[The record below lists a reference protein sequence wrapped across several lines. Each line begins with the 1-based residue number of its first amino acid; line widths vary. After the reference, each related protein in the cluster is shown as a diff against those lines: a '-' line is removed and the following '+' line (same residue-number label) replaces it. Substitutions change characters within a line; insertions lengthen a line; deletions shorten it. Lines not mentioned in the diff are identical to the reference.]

1 MPDLY
6 PAQINGIPLQI
17 ESIDDTFEKSIV
29 RHEFPYRDGALLE
42 DLGQKARLVKFRC
55 YFWDDGAAEI
65 IFSDGTSSGGGNYT
79 YNDHIELLNLL
90 ANQSLFSLVHPK
102 YGTIKGCVESVSVK
116 HDDRQ
121 MLAEIDLTF
130 VENLRTV
137 IDEVAYEEV
146 LTAIEVAVQKAQDQ
160 QQEELAQELADEGL
174 DTETELD
181 EEMSLLDQVK
191 AGTAYLRDLT
201 KGLDA
206 MIGKAE
212 GTLNEIMQPVNSL
225 ISTINYAANL
235 PGRILGPITK
245 AVERVAKLYTSII
258 GFPDRFSR
266 NLRFELNKLI
276 KSFEVFGGSSKG
288 SKKARAIMVKH
299 LKIASAQ
306 ILVLELAA
314 SYKADQQ
321 ARAAL
326 TATEGAAAFDSNG
339 NWLNPDQPPAV
350 ATVNELEASLVTSR
364 DMLQEAIDLARSIS
378 ALRDMALAL
387 LNHVN
392 RIKLDRENMV
402 AVELDNPMPLHL
414 ICLRYGLSYG
424 AAERILSVNPTVV
437 NPNAATGEV
446 LVYVR

>member
-1 MPDLY
+1 MLFRS
-6 PAQINGIPLQI
+6 IPLQI

-42 DLGQKARLVKFRC
+42 DLGQKARITKFRC

-65 IFSDGTSSGGGNYT
+65 TFSDGTSSGGGNYT

-174 DTETELD
+174 DTETILD
-181 EEMSLLDQVK
+181 EGTSLLDQVK
-191 AGTAYLRDLT
+191 AGTAYLRDMT
-201 KGLDA
+201 KELDA

-276 KSFEVFGGSSKG
+276 KSFEAFEIG
-288 SKKARAIMVKH
+288 RA
-299 LKIASAQ
+299 
-306 ILVLELAA
+306 
-314 SYKADQQ
+314 
-321 ARAAL
+321 
-326 TATEGAAAFDSNG
+326 
-339 NWLNPDQPPAV
+339 
-350 ATVNELEASLVTSR
+350 
-364 DMLQEAIDLARSIS
+364 
-378 ALRDMALAL
+378 
-387 LNHVN
+387 HV
-392 RIKLDRENMV
+392 
-402 AVELDNPMPLHL
+402 
-414 ICLRYGLSYG
+414 
-424 AAERILSVNPTVV
+424 
-437 NPNAATGEV
+437 
-446 LVYVR
+446 

>member
-6 PAQINGIPLQI
+6 PAQINNIPLQI
-17 ESIDDTFEKSIV
+17 ENVDDTFEKSIV

-42 DLGQKARLVKFRC
+42 DLGQKARVIKMRC

-65 IFSDGTSSGGGNYT
+65 VFSDGTSSGGGNYT
-79 YNDHIELLNLL
+79 YNDHIKLLNLL
-90 ANQSLFSLVHPK
+90 EGQQLFELIHPM
-102 YGTIKGCVESVSVK
+102 YGSVKGCIESIQVR

-121 MLAEIDLTF
+121 MLVEIDLTV
-130 VENLRTV
+130 VENMRTA
-137 IDEVAYEEV
+137 IAEVVYEEI
-146 LTAIEVAVQKAQDQ
+146 LTAIEVAVRQAQDQ
-160 QQEELAQELADEGL
+160 QQEDLAQELAAEGL
-174 DTETELD
+174 DTATTLD
-181 EEMSLLDQVK
+181 DEMSLLDQVK
-191 AGTAYLRDLT
+191 AGTTYLREMT
-201 KGLDA
+201 KELDA

-235 PGRILGPITK
+235 PGRILGPITR
-245 AVERVAKLYTSII
+245 AVERVAKLYSSIRN
-258 GFPDRFSR
+258 FPDRFSR
-266 NLRFELNKLI
+266 NLRFELNRLI
-276 KSFEVFGGSSKG
+276 KSFEAFGGTSKG
-288 SKKARAIMVKH
+288 SKKARAIVVKH

-306 ILVLELAA
+306 ILALELAA

-326 TATEGAAAFDSNG
+326 AVTEGAAAFDLNG

-364 DMLQEAIDLARSIS
+364 EMLQEAIDLARSIS

-402 AVELDNPMPLHL
+402 AAELDNPMPLHL
-414 ICLRYGLSYG
+414 VCLRYGLPYG
-424 AAERILSVNPTVV
+424 AAERLLTVNPDVT
-437 NPNAATGEV
+437 NPNQTSGGIY
-446 LVYVR
+446 VYVR